1 MIFNDILISVT
12 SVPRRIN
19 TSLVL
24 TIESI
29 LKQSVQCKIIIN
41 IPYRYKKYSNYILN
55 IPNDFFNNDNIIVNR
70 TVKDY
75 GPQLNY

>member
-1 MIFNDILISVT
+1 MSINDILISVT

-29 LKQSVQCKIIIN
+29 LIECSV
-41 IPYRYKKYSNYILN
+41 
-55 IPNDFFNNDNIIVNR
+55 
-70 TVKDY
+70 
-75 GPQLNY
+75 